1 MSMDEARNR
10 DLMRLVAGAATPE
23 EASALAARLA
33 GEAGTEARLA
43 VLRAAWDDLAEPP
56 GRGVPPGFTG
66 RVMAR
71 VRAEAG
77 SGPSFAALPV
87 WARAATAAVFVAGL
101 ALGAGLGMF
110 SEAAPALP
118 VAEAGEE
125 TAILWSDPGLA
136 ETYWLAVERGAAVLD
151 GASADDAD
159 EAVR

>member
-1 MSMDEARNR
+1 MTMDEARNR

-23 EASALAARLA
+23 EARALAARLA
-33 GEAGTEARLA
+33 ADPAEQARLA
-43 VLRAAWDDLAEPP
+43 ALRAAWDDLAEPP

-71 VRAEAG
+71 VREEAG
-77 SGPSFAALPV
+77 GGPSFAALPV

-101 ALGAGLGMF
+101 ALGAGVGLL
-110 SEAAPALP
+110 SAPAPALP
-118 VAEAGEE
+118 AATGEE

-136 ETYWLAVERGAAVLD
+136 ESYWLAAERGAVGLD
-151 GASADDAD
+151 VEGADDAD